1 MPTSARTTPQSLI
14 DPQVLARIG
23 SLELVARTVVNGFV
37 GGLHRAPTFGSTTDF
52 AEHRAYMAGDDTRR
66 VDWRLYARTDRL
78 HVKEFEADTNTS
90 VSVLLDVS
98 RSMSYASTPGALS
111 KLDYGRFLAASL
123 LWLAQRQRDRVGVVT
138 FDAAVRDFV
147 PPSAKHL
154 LASLHALD
162 RATAGSPG
170 ELTAP
175 LRAASSHFR
184 RRGIAVVIS
193 DLYAE
198 PAAAIDAVLQLRNRG
213 NELIVMHLLDPAELE
228 FPLKDPGSLEDMESG
243 ETVAVVPETLR
254 AEYRGLLAAHVAE
267 LTRLAAGHRV
277 DYALFD
283 TSKPLDA
290 ALAHFLAGRQR
301 LARAR

>member
-1 MPTSARTTPQSLI
+1 MPTSARTAPQSYI
-14 DPQVLARIG
+14 DPRVLARIG

-123 LWLAQRQRDRVGVVT
+123 LWLAQRQRDRVGLVT
-138 FDAAVRDFV
+138 FDSAVREFV

-154 LASLHALD
+154 Y
-162 RATAGSPG
+162 T
-170 ELTAP
+170 
-175 LRAASSHFR
+175 
-184 RRGIAVVIS
+184 
-193 DLYAE
+193 E
-198 PAAAIDAVLQLRNRG
+198 PRAAIDAVLQLRNRG
-213 NELIVMHLLDPAELE
+213 NELILMHLLDPAELN
-228 FPLKDPGSLEDMESG
+228 FPLDEPGSLEDLESG

-254 AEYRGLLAAHVAE
+254 AEYTGLLAAHVAE

-283 TSKPLDA
+283 TSKPLDT